1 MNKIIF
7 FIEKYI
13 VALFVLILG
22 CTFKYNLLT
31 PQPKGVVI
39 YAFWHR
45 NMIPLL
51 FLRKFEKIVILIS
64 SSKDGELIAG
74 PAKVLGYQ
82 PVRGSSRRG
91 GNKAVKEIIKLSKQ
105 YSIGV
110 TPDGPK
116 GPTEKIKDGLLYIAY
131 FTNVPIIP
139 VAVDIQRE
147 KVFNSWDKFRLPK
160 LFTKINISY
169 GDPIYIKTKDEIESK
184 MEFVQKSLD
193 ELTIKNSLRKTGFID
208 VNRGH

>member
-13 VALFVLILG
+13 IALFVLILG
-22 CTFKYNLLT
+22 CTLKYNLLT

-74 PAKVLGYQ
+74 PAKVLGFLTA
-82 PVRGSSRRG
+82 RGSSRRG

-131 FTNVPIIP
+131 FTHLPIIP

-147 KVFNSWDKFRLPK
+147 KVFTSWDKFRLPIP
-160 LFTKINISY
+160 FTKVNVSY
-169 GDPIYIKTKDEIESK
+169 GKPIYINSKQEIESK
-184 MEFVQKSLD
+184 LPLVQEVIDKLAL
-193 ELTIKNSLRKTGFID
+193 ENKIKK
-208 VNRGH
+208 

>member
-13 VALFVLILG
+13 IAILLLLLG
-22 CTFKYNLLT
+22 FTFRYNLLT
-31 PQPKGVVI
+31 TQPKGIVI

-45 NMIPLL
+45 NIIPLL
-51 FLRKFEKIVILIS
+51 LLRKFEKIVILVS

-91 GNKAVKEIIKLSKQ
+91 GSKAVKEMKKLSNRFP
-105 YSIGV
+105 IGV

-116 GPTEKIKDGLLYIAY
+116 GPPEKIKDGLLYIAY
-131 FTNVPIIP
+131 FTHLPIIP

-147 KVFNSWDKFRLPK
+147 KVFNSWDGFRLPIP
-160 LFTKINISY
+160 FTKVNVSY
-169 GDPIYIKTKDEIESK
+169 GKPIFINSKQEIESK
-184 MEFVQKSLD
+184 LPLVQEVMDK
-193 ELTIKNSLRKTGFID
+193 LTIKNSLR
-208 VNRGH
+208 

>member
-1 MNKIIF
+1 MNKILF
-7 FIEKYI
+7 FIEKHI
-13 VALFVLILG
+13 IAIFLLLLG
-22 CTFKYNLLT
+22 FTFRYKLLT
-31 PQPKGVVI
+31 PHSKGIVI

-45 NMIPLL
+45 NIIPLML
-51 FLRKFEKIVILIS
+51 LRKFEKIVILVS

-74 PAKVLGYQ
+74 PAKVLGFQ

-91 GNKAVKEIIKLSKQ
+91 GSKAVKEMIKLSKQ

-116 GPTEKIKDGLLYIAY
+116 GPKEKIKDGLLYIAY
-131 FTNVPIIP
+131 FTHLPIIP

-147 KVFNSWDKFRLPK
+147 IVFNSWDKFRLPK

-169 GDPIYIKTKDEIESK
+169 GEPIYIKSKDEVKNKIEV
-184 MEFVQKSLD
+184 VQKSLD
-193 ELTIKNSLRKTGFID
+193 ELTIKNSLK
-208 VNRGH
+208 